1 MKSNKLWGGRFSDQ
15 TNLEVEFFTSSQLF
29 DRRLAEQDIIGSI
42 AHARMLCKCGVLSE
56 NERDM
61 IVSGLQ
67 TINEEIETEAFV
79 WSDRHEDVHMN
90 IEARLTELI
99 GDTGKKLHTA
109 RSRNDQVAT
118 DLRLYLRKHID
129 HIIRNIGLL
138 QSVIIDLAER
148 EIHTIMPGLTHLQT
162 AQPISCGHHLMAW
175 WEMLE
180 RDSQRFTDCRTRV
193 NVSPLGSAALAG
205 TSFAIDR
212 KMTAEEL
219 DFEEVSNNSL
229 DSVSDRDFIMEFQS
243 VAALTAI
250 HLSRICEDLSLWA
263 SQPFGFIDLGDDF
276 CTGSSIMPQKKN
288 PDVVELIRGKS
299 ARVVGNL
306 TSILVLMK
314 GQALGYNRDNQEDK
328 EPLFDTI
335 ETIGP
340 CLDMLCQMLPGIS
353 FDRETMRSA
362 SIEGYT
368 TATDLADYLVKK
380 DIPFRDAHAAV
391 GKAVAHAANQKV
403 ELSDLSLKSLQ
414 SFCEKIEGDV
424 FDILKIEGSVK
435 SRNHVGGTSPEQ
447 VSLQIQSARRK
458 IEARRK
464 NTT

>member
-1 MKSNKLWGGRFSDQ
+1 MKSNKLWGGRFSDR
-15 TNLEVEFFTSSQLF
+15 TNLEVELFTSSQLF
-29 DRRLAEQDIIGSI
+29 DRRLAEQDIVGSI

-61 IVSGLQ
+61 IISGLQ
-67 TINEEIETEAFV
+67 TINEEIDTDAFV

-118 DLRLYLRKHID
+118 DLRLYVRKHID
-129 HIIRNIGLL
+129 HIICDIDLL

-180 RDSQRFTDCRTRV
+180 RDSQRFTDCRKRV

-212 KMTAEEL
+212 KMTADEL

-229 DSVSDRDFIMEFQS
+229 DSVSDRDFIVEFQS
-243 VAALTAI
+243 IAALTAI

-263 SQPFGFIDLGDDF
+263 SQRFGFIELSDDF

-299 ARVVGNL
+299 ARVIGNL

-340 CLDMLCQMLPGIS
+340 CLDMLCQMLPGII
-353 FDRETMRSA
+353 FDREAMRSA
-362 SIEGYT
+362 AIEGYT
-368 TATDLADYLVKK
+368 TATDLADYLVNK
-380 DIPFRDAHAAV
+380 DIPFRDAHAVV
-391 GKAVAHAANQKV
+391 GKAVAHAAKQKV

-447 VSLQIQSARRK
+447 VSLQIQNARRK

>member
-1 MKSNKLWGGRFSDQ
+1 MKSNKLWGGRFGNQ
-15 TNLEVEFFTSSQLF
+15 TNASVELFTSSQLF
-29 DRRLAEQDIIGSI
+29 DRLLAEQDIVGSI

-61 IVSGLQ
+61 IVSGLHK
-67 TINEEIETEAFV
+67 INKEIESESFV

-118 DLRLYLRKHID
+118 DLRLYVRKYID
-129 HIIRNIGLL
+129 HIIRNIDRLE
-138 QSVIIDLAER
+138 SVIIDLAER

-175 WEMLE
+175 LEMLE
-180 RDSQRFTDCRTRV
+180 RDVQRFSDCRKRV

-212 KMTAEEL
+212 RMTADELGFEEL
-219 DFEEVSNNSL
+219 SNNSL

-243 VAALTAI
+243 VAALTAV

-263 SQPFGFIDLGDDF
+263 SQRFDFIQIGDDF

-306 TSILVLMK
+306 TAIFVLMK

-335 ETIGP
+335 ETIDS
-340 CLDMLCQMLPGIS
+340 CIDMLCQMLPGII
-353 FDRETMRSA
+353 FNREKMRLA
-362 SIEGYT
+362 AIDGYT
-368 TATDLADYLVKK
+368 TATDLADYLVNKE
-380 DIPFRDAHAAV
+380 IPFRDAHSAV
-391 GKAVAHAANQKV
+391 GQAVAHAAHQNV
-403 ELSDLSLKSLQ
+403 ELSNLPLKTLQ
-414 SFCEKIEGDV
+414 GFCDKIEEDV
-424 FDILKIEGSVK
+424 FDILDIEGSVK
-435 SRNHVGGTSPEQ
+435 SRNHFGGTAPEQ
-447 VSLQIQSARRK
+447 VLLQIQNARNQ

-464 NTT
+464 NMP